1 MRTLAAAVR
10 FFDRALRPAPEAL
23 GAGIRAAV
31 AAVVESFAY
40 LGAIVRLV
48 LRVIHGLATGFVDRE
63 GGRLHLAAFVSQMVR
78 FGVKS
83 IPIVVLVQVFIGLIL
98 ALNLAPTLDSYGQIQ
113 RVADVVG
120 LAVFRE
126 LGPLITGVILSG
138 FAGASIAAE
147 LGAMVEGEEI
157 KALRAHALD
166 PIKFLVIP
174 RVIATTVMMIGLTM
188 IADVFGVLGGLFTA
202 HFVLDIPVQT
212 YLDQTKA
219 ALTLSDYNTGLIKGG
234 VFGAIISSLACHLGL
249 NVRGGAAGVGDATT
263 RTVVQSIVALI
274 GADVIFTIIFYVAG
288 V

>member
-1 MRTLAAAVR
+1 MRARLAALR

-23 GAGIRAAV
+23 GGAIRGVFAGLFDGV
-31 AAVVESFAY
+31 AY
-40 LGAIVRLV
+40 LGAIVRLL
-48 LRVIHGLATGFVDRE
+48 LRVVHGLATGFFDRE
-63 GGRLHLAAFVSQMVR
+63 GGRLHLSAFVSQMVR

-83 IPIVVLVQVFIGLIL
+83 IPIVVLVEVFIGLIL
-98 ALNLAPTLDSYGQIQ
+98 ALNLAPTLESYGQLQ

-126 LGPLITGVILSG
+126 LGPLITAVILSG

-174 RVIATTVMMIGLTM
+174 RVVATTVMMVGLTM
-188 IADVFGVLGGLFTA
+188 VADVFGVIGGLLTGR
-202 HFVLDIPVQT
+202 FVLDIPVQT
-212 YLDQTKA
+212 YLDATRE
-219 ALTLSDYNTGLIKGG
+219 ALKLSDYITGLIKGG
-234 VFGAIISSLACHLGL
+234 VFGAIISCLACHLGL
-249 NVRGGAAGVGDATT
+249 NVKGGAAGVGDATT
-263 RTVVQSIVALI
+263 KTVVQSIVALI
-274 GADVIFTIIFYVAG
+274 MADVVFTIIFFVAG